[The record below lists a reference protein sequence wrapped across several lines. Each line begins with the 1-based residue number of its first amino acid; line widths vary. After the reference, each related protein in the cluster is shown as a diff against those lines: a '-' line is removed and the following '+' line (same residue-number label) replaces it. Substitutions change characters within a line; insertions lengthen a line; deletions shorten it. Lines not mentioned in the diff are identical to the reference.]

1 MKIAIIGS
9 GYVGLVT
16 GACFAEVGHEVIC
29 IDNDDRKIKA
39 LRSGVI
45 PIYEPGLEQ
54 LVQRNV
60 SADRLS
66 FTGSIE
72 EGVDSSQVVFIA
84 VPTPPQADGSV
95 DMTYIE
101 RVARE
106 IASVLKEYRV
116 IVDKSTVPVKTGE
129 KVADTIRRYNKVNV
143 EFDVVS
149 NPEFLREGCAVAD
162 LMKPDRIVIG
172 SNSERALAIMKR
184 VYEPFMTPIMVTDV
198 NSAELIKHAANSFLA
213 LKISYI
219 NALSAICEASGADVE
234 KVADGIGADKRIGR
248 SFLNAGLGYG
258 GSCFPKDIAAFIS
271 ISEQIGEPFHL
282 LREVQRINQHQRER
296 FLKRVRDTLWVL
308 KEKRIAVWGLTFKPD
323 TDDVRNSVAVDLVND
338 LIREGAHVTAY
349 DPKGNQK
356 VQEFNLCPGVH
367 LASSALEAVQGAE
380 TLVLATEWPDFAA
393 VDLAEIRRRMHTP
406 IVFDGR
412 NLFDPDTMRD
422 LGFQYYRIG
431 HPTTKA
437 NSSELS
443 NGNPVGIPI
452 TLESGT
458 TPVQDSSN
466 RPRPP
471 YLVEP
476 SVR

>member
-29 IDNDDRKIKA
+29 VDNDERKVKA
-39 LRSGVI
+39 LRNGKV

-60 SADRLS
+60 SAHRLHFS
-66 FTGSIE
+66 GSIE
-72 EGVDSSQVVFIA
+72 EGVDNSEVVFIA
-84 VPTPPQADGSV
+84 VPTPPHTDGSV
-95 DMTYIE
+95 DLTYIE

-143 EFDVVS
+143 DFDVVS

-162 LMKPDRIVIG
+162 LLEPDRIVIG
-172 SNSERALAIMKR
+172 SNSERALAIMKK
-184 VYEPFMTPIMVTDV
+184 VYEPFMAPIMVTDI

-258 GSCFPKDIAAFIS
+258 GSCFPKDIAAFIAL
-271 ISEQIGEPFHL
+271 SEQIGEPFQL
-282 LREVQRINQHQRER
+282 LREVQRINQRQRER
-296 FLKRVRDTLWVL
+296 FVKKLRDKLWVL

-323 TDDVRNSVAVDLVND
+323 TDDVRSSVAVDLVND
-338 LIREGAHVTAY
+338 LLQEGAQVTAY
-349 DPKGNQK
+349 DPKGNER
-356 VQEFNLCPGVH
+356 VQELNLCPGVR
-367 LASSALEAVQGAE
+367 LANSALEAVQDAE
-380 TLVLATEWPDFAA
+380 TLVLATEWPDFGN
-393 VDLAEIRRRMHTP
+393 VDLTEVRRRMHTP

-412 NLFDPDTMRD
+412 NLFDPVTMRD
-422 LGFQYYRIG
+422 LGFQYYAIG
-431 HPTTKA
+431 
-437 NSSELS
+437 
-443 NGNPVGIPI
+443 
-452 TLESGT
+452 
-458 TPVQDSSN
+458 
-466 RPRPP
+466 RPSTRAA
-471 YLVEP
+471 VA
-476 SVR
+476 